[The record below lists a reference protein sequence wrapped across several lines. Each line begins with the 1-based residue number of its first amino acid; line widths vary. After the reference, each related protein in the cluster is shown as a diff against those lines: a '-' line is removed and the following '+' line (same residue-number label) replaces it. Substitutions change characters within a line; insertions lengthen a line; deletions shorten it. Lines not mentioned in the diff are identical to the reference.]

1 MTEPQESSPSH
12 SRKLEALGRLAGGVA
27 HDFNNLLTV
36 IIGGLDMILKDPT
49 DTERVARLAAAA
61 LAAGRRGETLT
72 RQILAFA
79 RRQDQQS
86 APYDVGVLVAQ
97 VEPLLR
103 IFLGE
108 SIDLNVTR
116 EPDLEPCLLD
126 PAQFESALIN
136 LVVNAKDAVGGPGEI
151 NISVCH
157 RVLADN
163 EISDLAGGTYAAVD
177 VSDSGPGMSPEVL
190 ARAFT
195 PFFTTKED
203 GKGTGFGL
211 AQVYD
216 FARQAGGCAHLA
228 NTPGGGLTA
237 TLLLPFRPGA
247 TAAPVVTDAASIPP
261 TSPG

>member
-1 MTEPQESSPSH
+1 MTGPPESSQAH
-12 SRKLEALGRLAGGVA
+12 SRKLEALGHLAGGVA

-49 DTERVARLAAAA
+49 DTDRVARLASAA

-86 APYDVGVLVAQ
+86 AQYDIADLVAQ

-108 SIDLNVTR
+108 AIDLQVTF
-116 EPDLEPCLLD
+116 EPNLEPCWLD

-136 LVVNAKDAVGGPGEI
+136 LVVNAKDAIEGPGAI
-151 NISVCH
+151 NISVSRH
-157 RVLADN
+157 VLADN
-163 EISDLAGGTYAAVD
+163 EVADLTGGSYVSVV
-177 VSDSGPGMSPEVL
+177 VSDSGPGMTPEVL
-190 ARAFT
+190 AQAFA
-195 PFFTTKED
+195 PFFTTKES

-211 AQVYD
+211 AQVD
-216 FARQAGGCAHLA
+216 AFASQAGGKALVA
-228 NTPGGGLTA
+228 NNPIRGLSV
-237 TLLLPFRPGA
+237 TLLLPAQGEA
-247 TAAPVVTDAASIPP
+247 TDASASIGAASIPP
-261 TSPG
+261 ASHG